1 MVLAPTRLDPLAD
14 RHPPIL
20 PAAFRKLDAV
30 AVLAGPLL
38 PAPLNPNAGE
48 LTQTCTRLAA
58 CSRTAPQAGGAASEA
73 VPGSRTLQ
81 ILKATARQSAVAF
94 VVLTARLRA

>member
-1 MVLAPTRLDPLAD
+1 VVLAPTRLDPLAD

-38 PAPLNPNAGE
+38 PAPLHPVGAGAVANDPAE
-48 LTQTCTRLAA
+48 QAAAEDGENDHHDAKDDRQAAEDDKCGEPVRAGVPLTDRTLAA
-58 CSRTAPQAGGAASEA
+58 
-73 VPGSRTLQ
+73 
-81 ILKATARQSAVAF
+81 K
-94 VVLTARLRA
+94 